1 MATKTF
7 NVKIDD
13 DDKRLFVELTHQMG
27 TTPSNAV
34 RMFVRAFNEFKGFPF
49 DTSRP
54 YVMSAEARQ
63 AYDEIDAEI
72 SAGTARRYGSVADL
86 RNDLDL

>member
-1 MATKTF
+1 MATKTL

-27 TTPSNAV
+27 TTPSHAV

-49 DTSRP
+49 DMFRP

-72 SAGTARRYGSVADL
+72 SAGTARRYESVADL